1 MLKHYDSVLQALC
14 LDTFYKTDQ
23 QLKQLTHTL
32 LTVRTYGKHYD
43 SVLQALCLDTFYK
56 TDQQLKQL
64 THTNVIGEC
73 DLAGHVIHKHAGRVE

>member
-32 LTVRTYGKHYD
+32 LTVRTYGCTVVKAD
-43 SVLQALCLDTFYK
+43 RTAVL
-56 TDQQLKQL
+56 L
-64 THTNVIGEC
+64 TGIQIKGET
-73 DLAGHVIHKHAGRVE
+73 LY